1 MLWWV
6 LRGKGHLTEGRSVLP
21 KSSEEATRVQHR
33 MEWSS
38 SHHLIDAPSF
48 SEYDQ
53 FMSHAP
59 RSQPVAALDH
69 IGIAVSNLPELTRL
83 FKILGLGVDHE
94 EAVPEQGVNT
104 HFVPLPIEQTNL
116 EFLEVTDPAGTVA
129 KFIEKRGPGIHHLAF
144 RVRYGE
150 LDALCARLK
159 GEGIRLIYPEP
170 KPGAHEMRV
179 NFIHPQSAGGM
190 LVEVMEPAH
199 PKKD

>member
-1 MLWWV
+1 MIGPV
-6 LRGKGHLTEGRSVLP
+6 PCKRG
-21 KSSEEATRVQHR
+21 
-33 MEWSS
+33 
-38 SHHLIDAPSF
+38 IDARDFCGYHQP
-48 SEYDQ
+48 
-53 FMSHAP
+53 MSQAP

-83 FKILGLGVDHE
+83 FKLLGLGVDHQ

-104 HFVPLPIEQTNL
+104 HFLPLPVEQTNL
-116 EFLEVTDPAGTVA
+116 EFLEVTDPTGTVA

-144 RVRYGE
+144 RVRHGE

-159 GEGIRLIYPEP
+159 GGGIRLIYPEP
-170 KPGAHEMRV
+170 KPGAHDMRV